1 MLKRLIL
8 LITAYILNFSFVYA
22 DVDISKYTLGMSS
35 KTLHNQ
41 LVADG
46 FYFSYFDADKISA
59 AKYALKGRVPDEYKN
74 ILPSSTMEGKF
85 CNGKLYKLDF
95 TSLYQGNQTSLF
107 RGRKSVYQYLS
118 DNNAAAG
125 PFKINKNENSSLI
138 THTYVIDRNDSGG
151 QVRGEEKV
159 VVAIDQSSLEYE
171 LENKN
176 AQPPVFLL
184 KIRALLE
191 NRWFCPE

>member
-1 MLKRLIL
+1 MIKKSI
-8 LITAYILNFSFVYA
+8 ITIIVYFSHFSLGFG
-22 DVDISKYTLGMSS
+22 DVDISKYALGMSN

-46 FYFSYFDADKISA
+46 FYFSYFDSDKISA
-59 AKYALKGRVPDEYKN
+59 VKYALVGNVPSEYGSMR
-74 ILPSSTMEGKF
+74 PSTTLEGKF

-95 TSLYQGNQTSLF
+95 TSLYQADQTKLLF
-107 RGRKSVYQYLS
+107 GRKGIYQYLS
-118 DNNAAAG
+118 DNKAAAG
-125 PFKINKNENSSLI
+125 PFKINKNEKSSLVS
-138 THTYVIDRNDSGG
+138 HTYIIDRNDSGG

-159 VVAIDQSSLEYE
+159 IFALDQSDLTKDSI
-171 LENKN
+171 
-176 AQPPVFLL
+176 PVL

>member
-1 MLKRLIL
+1 MIKKSIVTTIIYLS
-8 LITAYILNFSFVYA
+8 YFSLGFG
-22 DVDISKYTLGMSS
+22 DVDISKYALGMSN

-46 FYFSYFDADKISA
+46 FYFSYFDDDKISA
-59 AKYALKGRVPDEYKN
+59 VKYALVGRVPSEYGQ
-74 ILPSSTMEGKF
+74 LRPSSTLEGRF

-95 TSLYQGNQTSLF
+95 TSLYQADQTKLLF
-107 RGRKSVYQYLS
+107 GRKAIYQYLS
-118 DNNAAAG
+118 DNKAVAG
-125 PFKINKNENSSLI
+125 PFKINKNEKSSLI
-138 THTYVIDRNDSGG
+138 THTYIIDRNNSGG

-159 VVAIDQSSLEYE
+159 IFALDQSDLTK
-171 LENKN
+171 ENIS
-176 AQPPVFLL
+176 VL